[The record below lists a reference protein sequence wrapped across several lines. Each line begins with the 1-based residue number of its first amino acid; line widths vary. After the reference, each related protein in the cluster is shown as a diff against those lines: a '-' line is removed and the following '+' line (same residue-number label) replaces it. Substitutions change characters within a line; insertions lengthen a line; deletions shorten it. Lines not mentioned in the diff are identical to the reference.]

1 MQSLIDFFVPKR
13 ILSERRFLARYRA
26 VVRTLLAVSAMAAI
40 FLPLYVIF
48 VQKALLDTVVIVG
61 CILTPFIGA
70 FIIRHTGSLTGG
82 LAIASLF
89 GVFFGGIFAFYTG
102 GIQSFTLPWFLSNLA
117 LLGTFGDR
125 RLLIFVSASV
135 FITFSFL
142 IFADIAGWLPHMA
155 LSNEDRMIG
164 FAISSLTAAGAVTW
178 GAYIVD
184 KARDRAKR
192 RLKDALAKAETAN
205 AAKSQFLATMSH
217 EIRTPLTGV
226 LGIADL
232 LGETELS
239 SAQQKQVKTIKDSGR
254 FLLSILND
262 ILDFSRIESDQIE
275 LGAIDFRLRDI
286 IEETLALVRGKPEA
300 EGLAFALNIDE
311 ATPEGVNG
319 DPARL
324 RQILLNLLGNAVK
337 FTPMGTVSVSVAPKE
352 VDHRGYGMEFRI
364 EDTGIGMSQQEIQR
378 LFKPFTQA
386 DSSISR
392 RYGGS
397 GLGLAICKRLV
408 ELMGGEI
415 RVESR
420 LEGGSTFIF
429 TAFFAPLINPLA
441 DKTDDEKHRTFEAT
455 RPLDILIAED
465 SPLNQAIISQI
476 LRKLGHRVELAEN
489 GEEAVEAVEQS
500 FFDLVVMDV
509 RMPVISGPEA
519 TRIIRAMP
527 PPKGIIPIVGC
538 TADAVPEHIAE
549 FKKDG
554 MNGVV
559 IKPFRKSDLLYAI
572 NRAVDEEIHLST
584 GIDEPGSQSAGPSKN
599 KGTDMAVD
607 SLLDRMNEI

>member
-1 MQSLIDFFVPKR
+1 M
-13 ILSERRFLARYRA
+13 
-26 VVRTLLAVSAMAAI
+26 T
-40 FLPLYVIF
+40 
-48 VQKALLDTVVIVG
+48 
-61 CILTPFIGA
+61 
-70 FIIRHTGSLTGG
+70 
-82 LAIASLF
+82 
-89 GVFFGGIFAFYTG
+89 
-102 GIQSFTLPWFLSNLA
+102 
-117 LLGTFGDR
+117 
-125 RLLIFVSASV
+125 
-135 FITFSFL
+135 
-142 IFADIAGWLPHMA
+142 

-164 FAISSLTAAGAVTW
+164 FAISSLTAVGAVTW

-184 KARDRAKR
+184 MARDRAKR

-239 SAQQKQVKTIKDSGR
+239 KSQQKQVKTIKDSGR

-262 ILDFSRIESDQIE
+262 ILDFSRIESDQME
-275 LGAIDFRLRDI
+275 LGTVDFRLREI
-286 IEETLALVRGKPEA
+286 IEETLALVRGNPEA
-300 EGLAFALNIDE
+300 EGLAFKLKVDDAV
-311 ATPEGVNG
+311 PEGVNG

-337 FTPMGTVSVSVAPKE
+337 FTPMGTVTISVAPQE
-352 VDHRGYGMEFRI
+352 VTHSGYRIEFRI
-364 EDTGIGMSQQEIQR
+364 KDTGIGMSQEETPR

-397 GLGLAICKRLV
+397 GLGLAICKRLI

-420 LEGGSTFIF
+420 PENGSTFIF
-429 TAFFAPLINPLA
+429 TAFFAPLVNPLA
-441 DKTDDEKHRTFEAT
+441 DKADDEKHRTFEAT
-455 RPLDILIAED
+455 RPINILIVED
-465 SPLNQAIISQI
+465 SPLNQAIISQV
-476 LRKLGHRVELAEN
+476 LRKLGHDVELAEN

-500 FFDLVVMDV
+500 SFDVIVMDV
-509 RMPVISGPEA
+509 RMPLMSGPEA
-519 TRIIRAMP
+519 TRIIRSMP

-554 MNGVV
+554 MNAVV
-559 IKPFRKSDLLYAI
+559 IKPFQKSDLLYAI
-572 NRAVDEEIHLST
+572 NRAVGEEIHLST
-584 GIDEPGSQSAGPSKN
+584 GIDEPGGETTGPSK
-599 KGTDMAVD
+599 KEGTDLDVD
-607 SLLDRMNEI
+607 SLLNRMNEI